1 MATGSCLASED
12 WEVLMNRM
20 MVTALLACAAVPGT
34 AQKIRIDY
42 DHKCDFSRY
51 KTYSWAASPEAPFPN
66 QLMQER
72 IVGMVEEALA
82 AKRLTHTPTGGDI
95 LISYQMNV
103 SELPQFTTFTNGWGP
118 GWGNG
123 WGNGWDGWGSSIS
136 TTTTQTILQGTLVVE
151 LTDAHRKQLIF
162 QGTSSDEISSR
173 PEKNIKRYKKGI
185 DKMFEKYPPRP

>member
-1 MATGSCLASED
+1 
-12 WEVLMNRM
+12 MNRM
-20 MVTALLACAAVPGT
+20 MATALLACAAVPGI

-51 KTYSWAASPEAPFPN
+51 KTYSWVESPEAPYPN
-66 QLMQER
+66 QLMQQR

-82 AKRLTHTPTGGDI
+82 AKRLTRTPTGGDI

-103 SELPQFTTFTNGWGP
+103 SELPQFTTFTDGFGP
-118 GWGNG
+118 GWGHG

-136 TTTTQTILQGTLVVE
+136 TTTTQTILLGTLVVDM
-151 LTDAHRKQLIF
+151 TDARKNQLIF
-162 QGTSSDEISSR
+162 QGTSSDEISSK
-173 PEKNIKRYKKGI
+173 PEKNIKRYRKGI